1 MPMAEIARRV
11 GLAKPTLYR
20 LARSRDEL
28 LTACVDAETERL
40 HERLHS
46 AFTDPG
52 YGGEAAEAVLLAVA
66 GYADDSPG
74 GFGLLFDRRVPD
86 SRAAVRRLENRLADL
101 LRRTGAAAAEPVA
114 LELSAAALL
123 GAASAVVV
131 RA

>member
-40 HERLHS
+40 HERLHA

-52 YGGEAAEAVLLAVA
+52 YAGEAAEAVLLAVA
-66 GYADDSPG
+66 GYAADSPG

-86 SRAAVRRLENRLADL
+86 SRAAIRRLENRLADL
-101 LRRTGAAAAEPVA
+101 LRRTGAEAEPVA